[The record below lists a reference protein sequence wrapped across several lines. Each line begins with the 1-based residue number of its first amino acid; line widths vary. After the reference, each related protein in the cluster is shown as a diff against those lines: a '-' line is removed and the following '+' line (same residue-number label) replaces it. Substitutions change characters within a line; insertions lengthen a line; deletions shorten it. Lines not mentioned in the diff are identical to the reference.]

1 MPGGVCLS
9 IELEREIRF
18 VAEEPFGV
26 VDWPLVEILES
37 TEALS
42 VGAEAGDFGL
52 EFAPGI
58 CLGRAAEGVLVGGEF
73 LAALSVYNVSSGSW
87 SIAPE
92 QKTQCVFWS
101 LGEWRLGN
109 MPFEAPWVIQ
119 LTSTP

>member
-1 MPGGVCLS
+1 MPGKVCLS

-26 VDWPLVEILES
+26 VDWPLES

-73 LAALSVYNVSSGSW
+73 LAALSVYHVNSGSW
-87 SIAPE
+87 SEAPE
-92 QKTQCVFWS
+92 RKTRCAFWG

-109 MPFEAPWVIQ
+109 MPLEAPWVIQ